1 MSLSRP
7 NPYESPQHLTYDS
20 PPSPNDLTSNSSL
33 TMSPAARRCILLA
46 AFLGWMF
53 SGVQMAVMTASSR
66 SATTE
71 FARSGQLTVD
81 SIFAWSRFFSPAPTL
96 TSPLTPEVEQAILK
110 RAAPPWVA
118 GYNAAF
124 LLGAAAG
131 GLIFGSLG
139 DTIGRVRAMS
149 LSVLCYSLF
158 AGAGYFAQT
167 PEQLLLFRILSGL
180 GVGGTWPT
188 GVSLASE
195 AWADV
200 SRPLL
205 AGLLGASANVGIVLF
220 NVVAYYKPVTAES
233 WRWTLLMCSLPALV
247 GVWSWLFVP
256 ESLSWLAARS
266 QPATGKP
273 GLSTWDVF
281 RPPLLKLTLVGIL
294 VGTVPLFGGWGATQW
309 LILWAEKVRPEDPSA
324 KALTAIMRAS
334 GGTIGSLIGGWLA
347 SLLGRRLTYFLISLA
362 SLALGEYVCLYLTP
376 RDYAFSAFVFALGF
390 ISTVFF
396 GWLPLYLPE
405 LFPTHARALGSGV
418 SFNFGRI
425 LTACGVL
432 GAGWITAALQE
443 NYGRAGSYTMLI
455 YAVGMIFILFAPDTT
470 KPKPLPDQLK

>member
-1 MSLSRP
+1 MMSLT
-7 NPYESPQHLTYDS
+7 SP
-20 PPSPNDLTSNSSL
+20 TSSQE
-33 TMSPAARRCILLA
+33 MSAGARRLILVA

-81 SIFAWSRFFSPAPTL
+81 SIFDWSRFFTPTAKL
-96 TSPLTPEVEQAILK
+96 SSPLSAATETAILK

-139 DTIGRVRAMS
+139 DTIGRVKAMS
-149 LSVLCYSLF
+149 LSILCYSLF
-158 AGAGYFAQT
+158 AGAGYFTQT
-167 PEQLLLFRILSGL
+167 PEQLLVFRILSGL
-180 GVGGTWPT
+180 GVGGMWPT

-200 SRPLL
+200 SRPFL

-220 NVVAYYKPVTAES
+220 NVAGLFFDITADS
-233 WRWTLLMCSLPALV
+233 WRWTLLMCSTPAIV
-247 GVWSWLFVP
+247 GVWAWFFVP
-256 ESLSWLAARS
+256 ESKSWLAAKLNPKS
-266 QPATGKP
+266 AQD

-281 RPPLLKLTLVGIL
+281 RPPLLRLTIVGIM

-324 KALTAIMRAS
+324 KAITAIMRAS
-334 GGTIGSLIGGWLA
+334 GGTIGSLLGGWVA
-347 SLLGRRLTYFLISLA
+347 SLLGRRLTYFLISLI

-376 RDYAFSAFVFALGF
+376 RDYTFSASVFALGF

-405 LFPTHARALGSGV
+405 LFPIHARALGSGV

-432 GAGWITAALQE
+432 GAGWITTALNE

-470 KPKPLPDQLK
+470 KKVSSEGSK

>member
-1 MSLSRP
+1 MPHSTPILSH
-7 NPYESPQHLTYDS
+7 E
-20 PPSPNDLTSNSSL
+20 
-33 TMSPAARRCILLA
+33 MPAGARRLILVA

-81 SIFAWSRFFSPAPTL
+81 SIFNWSRLLAPTPTL
-96 TSPLTPEVEQAILK
+96 SSPLMPETEQAILK

-118 GYNAAF
+118 GYNASF

-139 DTIGRVRAMS
+139 DTIGRVKAMS
-149 LSVLCYSLF
+149 LSILCYSLF
-158 AGAGYFAQT
+158 AGAGYFTQT
-167 PEQLLLFRILSGL
+167 PEQLLVFRILSGL
-180 GVGGTWPT
+180 GVGGMWPT

-200 SRPLL
+200 SRPFL

-220 NVVAYYKPVTAES
+220 NLVAWKVPVTADS
-233 WRWTLLMCSLPALV
+233 WRWTLLMCSMPAIV
-247 GVWSWLFVP
+247 GIWAWLFVP
-256 ESLSWLAARS
+256 ESMSWLAAKR
-266 QPATGKP
+266 KP
-273 GLSTWDVF
+273 KSEQNGLSTWDVF
-281 RPPLLKLTLVGIL
+281 RPPLLRLTIVGIM

-324 KALTAIMRAS
+324 KAITAIMRAS
-334 GGTIGSLIGGWLA
+334 GGTIGSLLGGWGA
-347 SLLGRRLTYFLISLA
+347 SLLGRRLTYFLISLI

-425 LTACGVL
+425 LTAAGVL
-432 GAGWITAALQE
+432 GAGWITTALQE

-470 KPKPLPDQLK
+470 KRTQ